1 MSEILKTSIKIGF
14 FAFLIVVVQVAVVS
28 QLTDLPINLAFCT
41 IIAFASLLGLL
52 EVSVLCGALVVG
64 STLLVYNGFIFWI
77 YPVIGIIAQR
87 INPYHIADKL
97 LVSIMGVFV
106 FTPILE
112 LLNPSSL
119 NYLQKIISALLFN
132 LITTIPMYFLV
143 KILFYKPKQ
152 ALSFR

>member
-1 MSEILKTSIKIGF
+1 MSDILKRSIKIGL
-14 FAFLIVVVQVAVVS
+14 FAFLIVIVQVAVVS
-28 QLTDLPINLAFCT
+28 QLTDLPINLAFSA

-52 EVSVLCGALVVG
+52 EISVLTGALVVG

-112 LLNPSSL
+112 LFNPSSL